1 MANGTLKVTNIET
14 SSGSGTI
21 TLGQSGET
29 VDFSNAT
36 ATLNSAMKMT
46 PAFQASLGSTLALTD
61 ATLTLLSASV
71 ESYDS
76 DGCYNNTGSTVTLN
90 GISTPS
96 YAFAPNVAGKYQLNA
111 TLRGGGDGSNTFE
124 YALGKFYKN
133 GSVLTIP
140 GTSEEYTPI
149 VDHRANNG
157 ANGTISMNFE
167 VELNGTSD
175 YVQCYFFVATSSP
188 NSPDAHS
195 LCTFGAHRIIGA

>member
-1 MANGTLKVTNIET
+1 MASIIKANKLQDFAGNELLT
-14 SSGSGTI
+14 SDGSGNFTLQDKI
-21 TLGQSGET
+21 TTNNSG
-29 VDFSNAT
+29 
-36 ATLNSAMKMT
+36 LLKMT

>member
-1 MANGTLKVTNIET
+1 MANGTLKVSNIQT

-90 GISTPS
+90 GI
-96 YAFAPNVAGKYQLNA
+96 L
-111 TLRGGGDGSNTFE
+111 NTF
-124 YALGKFYKN
+124 
-133 GSVLTIP
+133 
-140 GTSEEYTPI
+140 
-149 VDHRANNG
+149 
-157 ANGTISMNFE
+157 
-167 VELNGTSD
+167 
-175 YVQCYFFVATSSP
+175 
-188 NSPDAHS
+188 
-195 LCTFGAHRIIGA
+195 LCFCAKCCR